1 MNFRVGYR
9 LPGYEGLDSP
19 KLGSSPKFPGSP
31 KYSEE
36 TVTCDSDG
44 KTGNEDYIRGNQI
57 EIYLADSLT
66 ESRSNEINLYFI
78 VKKSFLEVEIIP

>member
-9 LPGYEGLDSP
+9 LPGYEGLESP

-44 KTGNEDYIRGNQI
+44 KTGNEDYIRGNLIKISIWQT
-57 EIYLADSLT
+57 LSVLLL
-66 ESRSNEINLYFI
+66 RLQ
-78 VKKSFLEVEIIP
+78 